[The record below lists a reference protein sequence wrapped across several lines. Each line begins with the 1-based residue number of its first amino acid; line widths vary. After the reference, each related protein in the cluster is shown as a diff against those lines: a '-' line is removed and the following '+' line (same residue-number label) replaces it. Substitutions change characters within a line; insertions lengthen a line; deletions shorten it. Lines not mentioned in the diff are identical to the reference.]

1 MRAAKALSSLLNELS
16 SDQRT
21 ASQPAASTALHA
33 QVWRADEVAASAAAC
48 TAMPTGFAALDT
60 ELPGAGWPCG
70 QLIELLVDRAGTGE
84 LSLLAPALV
93 QASRERRACVWVLPR
108 SASGPATATQEVL
121 PYGPALQGAGV
132 NLAQH
137 IFVKPGT
144 TREAFWAIEQ
154 SLRSTQLG
162 ALVCWLPAS
171 SSVDSEFRAL
181 RRLHLLASHT
191 RTLLFALRGSHCV
204 AAPSPAAL
212 RLQLEPRDGQ
222 LQVHILKRRGR
233 PLLEPVSVQVHPA
246 HWRTARVHGEP
257 AAPTHAP
264 AAPVSA
270 SMSTTRPA
278 SQPQRWSWQALFAH

>member
-1 MRAAKALSSLLNELS
+1 MRAAKALSSLLHEIS
-16 SDQRT
+16 HDQRAAPEP
-21 ASQPAASTALHA
+21 ASAVLHA
-33 QVWRADEVAASAAAC
+33 QVWRADEVAASASACAAV
-48 TAMPTGFAALDT
+48 PTGYTNLDA

-154 SLRSTQLG
+154 SLRSAQLG
-162 ALVCWLPAS
+162 ALICWLPTS
-171 SSVDSEFRAL
+171 NSVDSEFRAL
-181 RRLHLLASHT
+181 RRLHLLASHS
-191 RTLLFALRGSHCV
+191 RTLLFALRGSHCL

-212 RLQLEPRDGQ
+212 RLQLEPRDAQ

-246 HWRTARVHGEP
+246 HWRTARVHCEP
-257 AAPTHAP
+257 PTSAHAP
-264 AAPVSA
+264 ASAPASA
-270 SMSTTRPA
+270 ARPT

>member
-1 MRAAKALSSLLNELS
+1 MRAAKALSSLLHEMAPQ
-16 SDQRT
+16 QRAEP
-21 ASQPAASTALHA
+21 ASAGPLHA
-33 QVWRADEVAASAAAC
+33 QVWRADEVAASAAASAA
-48 TAMPTGFAALDT
+48 TTTGFAALDA
-60 ELPGAGWPCG
+60 ELPGAGWPRG
-70 QLIELLVDRAGTGE
+70 QLTELLIDRAGTGE

-144 TREAFWAIEQ
+144 VREAFWAIEQ

-162 ALVCWLPAS
+162 ALICWLPAS

-191 RTLLFALRGSHCV
+191 RTLLFALRGSQCLT
-204 AAPSPAAL
+204 APSPAAL

-257 AAPTHAP
+257 AAPTHVP
-264 AAPVSA
+264 ATPMHAPVSTA
-270 SMSTTRPA
+270 RAA
-278 SQPQRWSWQALFAH
+278 SQSQRWSWQALFAH

>member
-1 MRAAKALSSLLNELS
+1 MRAAKALSSLLHETS
-16 SDQRT
+16 HDQRAAPES
-21 ASQPAASTALHA
+21 ASAVLHA

-48 TAMPTGFAALDT
+48 AAMSTGFAALDA
-60 ELPGAGWPCG
+60 ELPGRGWPRG

-154 SLRSTQLG
+154 SLRAAHLG
-162 ALVCWLPAS
+162 ALICWLPAS

-191 RTLLFALRGSHCV
+191 RTLLFALRSSHCL

-233 PLLEPVSVQVHPA
+233 PLLEPVAVQIHPA
-246 HWRTARVHGEP
+246 HWRTARVHCEP
-257 AAPTHAP
+257 AAPAQRR
-264 AAPVSA
+264 
-270 SMSTTRPA
+270 RPLL
-278 SQPQRWSWQALFAH
+278 R

>member
-1 MRAAKALSSLLNELS
+1 MRAAKALSSLLHEIS
-16 SDQRT
+16 HDQR
-21 ASQPAASTALHA
+21 AAPEPASTILHA
-33 QVWRADEVAASAAAC
+33 QVWRADEVSASGSAC
-48 TAMPTGFAALDT
+48 AAMPTGFTNLDA

-144 TREAFWAIEQ
+144 TREVFWAIEQ
-154 SLRSTQLG
+154 SLRSAQLG
-162 ALVCWLPAS
+162 ALICWLPTS

-181 RRLHLLASHT
+181 RRLHLLASHS
-191 RTLLFALRGSHCV
+191 RTLLFALRGSHCL

-212 RLQLEPRDGQ
+212 RLQLEPRDAQ

-246 HWRTARVHGEP
+246 HWRTARVHCEP
-257 AAPTHAP
+257 PTPAHAP
-264 AAPVSA
+264 ASAPASA
-270 SMSTTRPA
+270 ARPA

>member
-1 MRAAKALSSLLNELS
+1 MRAAKALSSLLHETS
-16 SDQRT
+16 HDQRT
-21 ASQPAASTALHA
+21 APASASTVLHA

-48 TAMPTGFAALDT
+48 AAMSTGFAALDA
-60 ELPGAGWPCG
+60 ELPGGGWPRG

-93 QASRERRACVWVLPR
+93 KASRERSACVWVLPR

-154 SLRSTQLG
+154 SLRAANLG
-162 ALVCWLPAS
+162 TLICWLPVS
-171 SSVDSEFRAL
+171 SSVESEFRAL

-191 RTLLFALRGSHCV
+191 RTLLFALRGSHCL

-212 RLQLEPRDGQ
+212 RLQLEPKDGQ

-233 PLLEPVSVQVHPA
+233 PLLEPVAVQIHPA
-246 HWRTARVHGEP
+246 HWRTARVHCEP
-257 AAPTHAP
+257 VASAKASAPT
-264 AAPVSA
+264 
-270 SMSTTRPA
+270 PA
-278 SQPQRWSWQALFAH
+278 SALTARPTAQPQRWSWQALFAH